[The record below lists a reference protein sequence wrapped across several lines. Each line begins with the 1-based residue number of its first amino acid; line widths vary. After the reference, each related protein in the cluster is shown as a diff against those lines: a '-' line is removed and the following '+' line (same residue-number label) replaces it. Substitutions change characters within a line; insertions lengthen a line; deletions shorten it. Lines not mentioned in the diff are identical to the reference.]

1 MLFSARSPRP
11 KQGVARYGRVESQ
24 RRGRRNPAAAF
35 YTSHRSPATDA
46 MINLPTWITII
57 RIFLTPVLVV
67 VLMTRVTAFEPIGL
81 SWQMI
86 GVAVFL
92 LASLTDYLDG
102 WLARRRDEVTTL
114 GILLDPIAD
123 KLLTSAAFISLV
135 QVGVVEG
142 WMVWVILGRE
152 FAVDGLRMI
161 ASSQGV
167 TIGASIWGKYKTI
180 SQVVAIVL
188 LILGFQYLGRWS
200 LAGDIA
206 IWVVV
211 LVAMLS
217 GADYFMKFS
226 RRLGVTGGDDP
237 ARRRPVA

>member
-1 MLFSARSPRP
+1 
-11 KQGVARYGRVESQ
+11 
-24 RRGRRNPAAAF
+24 
-35 YTSHRSPATDA
+35 

-67 VLMTRVTAFEPIGL
+67 ILMSRATGLEHIGL

-86 GVAVFL
+86 GVSVFL
-92 LASLTDYLDG
+92 LASLTDWLDG
-102 WLARRRDEVTTL
+102 WLARRRNEVTTL

-135 QVGVVEG
+135 QIGTVRA
-142 WMVWVILGRE
+142 WMVWIILGRE

-167 TIGASIWGKYKTI
+167 TIGASVWGKYKTG
-180 SQVVAIVL
+180 SQIVAIVL
-188 LILGFQYLGRWS
+188 LIFGHQYLGKWD
-200 LAGDIA
+200 LAGDVA

-211 LVAMLS
+211 VLAILS
-217 GADYFMKFS
+217 AVHYFMRFA
-226 RRLGVTGGDDP
+226 RRLGVIGGRPGATGEGGG
-237 ARRRPVA
+237 

>member
-1 MLFSARSPRP
+1 
-11 KQGVARYGRVESQ
+11 
-24 RRGRRNPAAAF
+24 
-35 YTSHRSPATDA
+35 

-86 GVAVFL
+86 GAAVFL
-92 LASLTDYLDG
+92 LASFTDYLDG
-102 WLARRRDEVTTL
+102 WLARRRRQVTTL

-135 QVGVVEG
+135 QIGVAPA
-142 WMVWVILGRE
+142 WMVWIIIGRE

-161 ASSQGV
+161 ASAQGV
-167 TIGASIWGKYKTI
+167 AIGASAWGKYKTV

-188 LILGFQYLGRWS
+188 LILGYEYLGKWNV
-200 LAGDIA
+200 AGDIA
-206 IWVVV
+206 LLVVV
-211 LVAMLS
+211 ALATFS
-217 GADYFMKFS
+217 AADYFVKFS
-226 RRLGVTGGDDP
+226 RRLGVAGRAGDG
-237 ARRRPVA
+237 VA

>member
-1 MLFSARSPRP
+1 
-11 KQGVARYGRVESQ
+11 
-24 RRGRRNPAAAF
+24 
-35 YTSHRSPATDA
+35 

-67 VLMTRVTAFEPIGL
+67 VLMTRVTYLETIGL

-86 GVAVFL
+86 GVIVFL
-92 LASLTDYLDG
+92 LASCTDYLDG
-102 WLARRRDEVTTL
+102 WLARRRNQVTTL

-135 QVGVVEG
+135 QIGVAQA
-142 WMVWVILGRE
+142 WMVWIIIGRE

-161 ASSQGV
+161 ASSQGI
-167 TIGASIWGKYKTI
+167 TIGASIWGKYKTV
-180 SQVVAIVL
+180 SQVVAVVL
-188 LILGFQYLGRWS
+188 LIFGNTYLGKWD

-211 LVAMLS
+211 VVATLS
-217 GADYFMKFS
+217 AADYFFKFS
-226 RRLGVTGGDDP
+226 RRLGVIGASVVPPGGGLG
-237 ARRRPVA
+237 

>member
-1 MLFSARSPRP
+1 
-11 KQGVARYGRVESQ
+11 
-24 RRGRRNPAAAF
+24 
-35 YTSHRSPATDA
+35 

-67 VLMTRVTAFEPIGL
+67 VLLTRTTGL
-81 SWQMI
+81 EHFGVSWQMI

-102 WLARRRDEVTTL
+102 WLARRRNQVTTL
-114 GILLDPIAD
+114 GTLLDPIAD

-135 QVGVVEG
+135 QIGSVRA
-142 WMVWVILGRE
+142 WMVWIIIGRE

-167 TIGASIWGKYKTI
+167 TIGASVWGKYKTV
-180 SQVVAIVL
+180 SQVLAIVL
-188 LILGFQYLGRWS
+188 LIFGFQYLGKWD
-200 LAGDIA
+200 LVGDVA

-211 LVAMLS
+211 ALAILS
-217 GADYFMKFS
+217 AVDYFAKFS
-226 RRLGVTGGDDP
+226 RRLGVLGGPRSQVGDGG
-237 ARRRPVA
+237 A

>member
-1 MLFSARSPRP
+1 
-11 KQGVARYGRVESQ
+11 
-24 RRGRRNPAAAF
+24 
-35 YTSHRSPATDA
+35 

-67 VLMTRVTAFEPIGL
+67 VLMTRVSAFEPIGL

-86 GVAVFL
+86 GVGVFL

-102 WLARRRDEVTTL
+102 WLARRRDQVTTL

-135 QVGVVEG
+135 QVGAVPA
-142 WMVWVILGRE
+142 WMVWVLLGRE

-161 ASSQGV
+161 ASSQGI
-167 TIGASIWGKYKTI
+167 TIGASIWGKYKTG

-188 LILGFQYLGRWS
+188 LILGYRYLGRWS

-211 LVAMLS
+211 LMAMLS

-226 RRLGVTGGDDP
+226 RRLGVTGRPQARGEGD
-237 ARRRPVA
+237 A

>member
-1 MLFSARSPRP
+1 
-11 KQGVARYGRVESQ
+11 
-24 RRGRRNPAAAF
+24 
-35 YTSHRSPATDA
+35 

-67 VLMTRVTAFEPIGL
+67 VLMTRSTALEPIL

-86 GVAVFL
+86 GAFVFL
-92 LASLTDYLDG
+92 LAAFTDYLDG

-135 QVGVVEG
+135 QIGVAPA
-142 WMVWVILGRE
+142 WMVWIIVGRE
-152 FAVDGLRMI
+152 FAIDGLRMI

-167 TIGASIWGKYKTI
+167 TIAASVWGKYKTI

-188 LILGFQYLGRWS
+188 LILGYEKLGRWS
-200 LAGDIA
+200 LAGDVA

-211 LVAMLS
+211 ALAVLS
-217 GADYFMKFS
+217 AADYFMKFS
-226 RRLGVTGGDDP
+226 RRLGVVGGGSGP
-237 ARRRPVA
+237 IGGGVG

>member
-1 MLFSARSPRP
+1 
-11 KQGVARYGRVESQ
+11 
-24 RRGRRNPAAAF
+24 
-35 YTSHRSPATDA
+35 

-67 VLMTRVTAFEPIGL
+67 ILMTRTTGFEHLGL

-102 WLARRRDEVTTL
+102 WLARRRDQVTTL

-135 QVGVVEG
+135 QIGVARA
-142 WMVWVILGRE
+142 WMVWIILGRE

-161 ASSQGV
+161 ASSQGI
-167 TIGASIWGKYKTI
+167 TIGASVWGKYKTV

-188 LILGFQYLGRWS
+188 LIFGHEYLGRWDM
-200 LAGDIA
+200 AGDIA
-206 IWVVV
+206 IIVVV
-211 LVAMLS
+211 IIATLS
-217 GADYFMKFS
+217 AADYFARFS
-226 RRLGVTGGDDP
+226 RQVGVLGGGRGRSGDGS
-237 ARRRPVA
+237 V

>member
-1 MLFSARSPRP
+1 
-11 KQGVARYGRVESQ
+11 
-24 RRGRRNPAAAF
+24 
-35 YTSHRSPATDA
+35 

-67 VLMTRVTAFEPIGL
+67 VLMTRVTVLEPFGL
-81 SWQMI
+81 DWQMI
-86 GVAVFL
+86 GVIVFL
-92 LASLTDYLDG
+92 LASFTDYLDG
-102 WLARRRDEVTTL
+102 WLARRRNEVTTL

-135 QVGVVEG
+135 QIGVTPA
-142 WMVWVILGRE
+142 WMVWIIIGRE

-167 TIGASIWGKYKTI
+167 TIGATIWGKYKTG

-188 LILGFQYLGRWS
+188 LIFGNKYLGKWD
-200 LAGDIA
+200 LAGDVA

-211 LVAMLS
+211 ALATLS
-217 GADYFMKFS
+217 AVDYFMQFS
-226 RRLGVTGGDDP
+226 RRLGVIGSRVSTGGGHP
-237 ARRRPVA
+237 G

>member
-1 MLFSARSPRP
+1 
-11 KQGVARYGRVESQ
+11 
-24 RRGRRNPAAAF
+24 
-35 YTSHRSPATDA
+35 

-67 VLMTRVTAFEPIGL
+67 VLMTKVSAFVPYGL

-86 GVAVFL
+86 GAGVFL
-92 LASLTDYLDG
+92 LAAATDYLDG
-102 WLARRRDEVTTL
+102 WLARRRRQVTTL

-135 QVGVVEG
+135 QIGVAPA
-142 WMVWVILGRE
+142 WMVWIIVGRE

-167 TIGASIWGKYKTI
+167 TIEASVWGKYKTV

-188 LILGFQYLGRWS
+188 LILGYQYLGKWNV
-200 LAGDIA
+200 AGDIA
-206 IWVVV
+206 
-211 LVAMLS
+211 LVTVAALATLS
-217 GADYFMKFS
+217 AVDYFLKFS
-226 RRLGVTGGDDP
+226 RRLGVVGRAGEAGGRTG
-237 ARRRPVA
+237 

>member
-1 MLFSARSPRP
+1 
-11 KQGVARYGRVESQ
+11 
-24 RRGRRNPAAAF
+24 
-35 YTSHRSPATDA
+35 

-67 VLMTRVTAFEPIGL
+67 VLMTRVTALEPIGL
-81 SWQMI
+81 DWQMI
-86 GVAVFL
+86 GVIVFL
-92 LASLTDYLDG
+92 LASFTDYLDG
-102 WLARRRDEVTTL
+102 WLARRRNEVTTL

-135 QVGVVEG
+135 QIGVTPA
-142 WMVWVILGRE
+142 WMVWIIIGRE

-167 TIGASIWGKYKTI
+167 TIGATIWGKYKTG

-188 LILGFQYLGRWS
+188 LIFGNKYLGKWD
-200 LAGDIA
+200 LAGDVA

-211 LVAMLS
+211 ALATLS
-217 GADYFMKFS
+217 AADYFMQFS
-226 RRLGVTGGDDP
+226 RRLGVTGGQVSSGGGHP
-237 ARRRPVA
+237 G